1 MTTLE
6 NILDEE
12 WPVDDEVKLYL
23 HQTAVLAKFIAAIGM
38 IFAVLTTIKTG
49 YGIVRSLAI
58 LRTYYFNSMFSVMNI
73 VIALLAG
80 AIYFSVSLF
89 TYRFATKMQ
98 EGLAGADQLAFNTA
112 WNNFKLS
119 YKIMGIL
126 FIIYIVLLLILFI
139 M

>member
-12 WPVDDEVKLYL
+12 WPVDDEVKVYL

-49 YGIVRSLAI
+49 YGIVKSLAI

-98 EGLAGADQLAFNTA
+98 EGLAGQIN
-112 WNNFKLS
+112 W
-119 YKIMGIL
+119 
-126 FIIYIVLLLILFI
+126 LLILPGI
-139 M
+139 ILNCPIK